1 MTLTL
6 GDSYLLFLTWC
17 FYFPIWTILKLGLSI
32 QKSVSKLPF
41 FYCCPSFLRHTNL
54 EEMLFPSGCPSMCPR
69 SHSVYHL
76 HFLQNATLENIC
88 SKNTHFFLLVL
99 LPSWDHCTH
108 YSVYYPSSDLPFS
121 ISMRYQMNRQ
131 LDLRWP
137 LRSLPSLKFHE
148 SINTVL
154 LILVLKHGTLSTSSR
169 SVFLLALSYP
179 PQQKYAQW
187 LF

>member
-1 MTLTL
+1 
-6 GDSYLLFLTWC
+6 
-17 FYFPIWTILKLGLSI
+17 
-32 QKSVSKLPF
+32 
-41 FYCCPSFLRHTNL
+41 
-54 EEMLFPSGCPSMCPR
+54 MCPR
-69 SHSVYHL
+69 SHSVYHVP
-76 HFLQNATLENIC
+76 FLQSATLENIC

-137 LRSLPSLKFHE
+137 LGSPPILKFHE

-154 LILVLKHGTLSTSSR
+154 LILVLKHGPLSTSSR
-169 SVFLLALSYP
+169 YYFCWHSPIPPSKNMHSDYFKCWICISVASSMMSSN
-179 PQQKYAQW
+179 KV
-187 LF
+187 